1 MQKTLF
7 SILSLCIDAVQSMI
21 YPFVWH
27 HILIPILPSHMTE
40 FASCPSPF
48 ILGILSKNIK
58 DWNSIQPDHVKF
70 YFFFKYLQMNY
81 NFFKLGI
88 VGGSR

>member
-70 YFFFKYLQMNY
+70 YIFLIFTNELQ
-81 NFFKLGI
+81 FFKLGNA
-88 VGGSR
+88 GGSR